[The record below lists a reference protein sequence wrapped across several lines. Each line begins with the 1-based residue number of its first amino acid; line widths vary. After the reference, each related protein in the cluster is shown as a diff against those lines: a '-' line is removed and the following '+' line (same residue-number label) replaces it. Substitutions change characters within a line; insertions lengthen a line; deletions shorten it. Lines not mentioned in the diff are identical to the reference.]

1 VERQRSASAG
11 SAASANDQGPITGMS
26 GFLDLTSLIF
36 LVVAVAI
43 FWRLRSVL
51 GRRTGNERP
60 PKDPFR
66 RPPQDRPAA
75 TGGETNDNV
84 VALPRSGRNPPPAD
98 AASGRIDAIAPSG
111 SALNTALRAIVSV
124 DRNFD
129 ADHFVQGAKAA
140 YEMIV
145 SAFAAGDRD
154 TLKPLLASDV
164 YDGFAE
170 AIRDRESRGE
180 SMETTFVGIDKAEI
194 TEAQL
199 KSGTAQVTVRF
210 VSKLISVTRD
220 KSGTV
225 VDGDP
230 AKVTEVTDVWT
241 FAREVRSRDPNWKL
255 IATEAES

>member
-1 VERQRSASAG
+1 
-11 SAASANDQGPITGMS
+11 MS

-60 PKDPFR
+60 PVDPYK
-66 RPPQDRPAA
+66 RPGDRQAPAPVD
-75 TGGETNDNV
+75 TNDNV
-84 VALPRSGRNPPPAD
+84 VALPRNGRAPAAPD
-98 AASGRIDAIAPSG
+98 PVGGRIDAIAPAG
-111 SALNTALRAIVSV
+111 SALNAALRTIVSV

-145 SAFAAGDRD
+145 TAFAAGDRD
-154 TLKPLLASDV
+154 TLKALLAPEV
-164 YDGFAE
+164 FEGFSE
-170 AIRDRESRGE
+170 AIRDRDSRGE
-180 SMETTFVGIDKAEI
+180 TVETTFVGIDKADI

-199 KSGTAQVTVRF
+199 KGGLAQVTVRF

-220 KSGTV
+220 KAGTAIE
-225 VDGDP
+225 GDP
-230 AKVTEVTDVWT
+230 AKVVEVTDVWT
-241 FAREVRSRDPNWKL
+241 FARETRSRDPNWRL
-255 IATEAES
+255 IATEAEG